1 MFNELE
7 PTQRDLLRQRRLLIV
22 EDNPGDR
29 FLYKQMLIEADPGT
43 QYDFEEVETGALALK
58 RLTEQEADCI
68 LLDYLL
74 PDMLGTELLAALAGQ
89 QEIVPPVVMLTGFGD
104 EATAVSALQSGAHG
118 YIPKRELTGA
128 ALSRAIDRAVRASGS
143 QRRLEQS
150 RLEMAERNSELEQKY
165 HQIEGF
171 YRKILGRLQL
181 PAWSLRD
188 HLAAIEEPR
197 GIEAKRRFA
206 SEIRSLRAESE
217 QLVLALGNLIDNP
230 GTNLGQLLISTH
242 PASIIE
248 VISDTVNAFR
258 PAADAAGSR
267 LSVQVQPGLP
277 EVQIDRYR
285 IEQVLSNLLDNAVR
299 HTPERGK
306 INIKVNR
313 FPETPQEITIAVCD
327 TGPGIPADRLA
338 SLFERRPLQAMAAD
352 EGSVGCGLFVC
363 KEILRAHKGRISVQS
378 QPGAGTCFTFTLPL
392 ERGLAHANEVWEQAA
407 YRLDG
412 GSLRGREGDHTT
424 TRPWPA

>member
-1 MFNELE
+1 MSMELK
-7 PTQRDLLRQRRLLIV
+7 PGQQDLLRQRRLLIV

-58 RLTEQEADCI
+58 HLAGQEADCI

-74 PDMLGTELLAALAGQ
+74 PDMLGTELLTALAGQ
-89 QEIVPPVVMLTGFGD
+89 QEAVPPVVMLTGFGD
-104 EATAVSALQSGAHG
+104 EAIAVSALQSGAHG

-143 QRRLEQS
+143 QRKLEQA
-150 RLEMAERNSELEQKY
+150 RLEMAERNRELEQQY
-165 HQIEGF
+165 QQIEGY
-171 YRKILGRLQL
+171 YRKLLSRLQL
-181 PAWSLRD
+181 PASSLRD
-188 HLAAIEEPR
+188 HLAALEEPR
-197 GIEAKRRFA
+197 GIEAERRFTL
-206 SEIRSLRAESE
+206 EIKKLRAESE

-299 HTPERGK
+299 HTPERGH
-306 INIKVNR
+306 INIRVNR
-313 FPETPQEITIAVCD
+313 YPETPQEMTIAVDD
-327 TGPGIPADRLA
+327 TGTGIPAERLA
-338 SLFERRPLQAMAAD
+338 GLFERRPLQAMAAD
-352 EGSVGCGLFVC
+352 EGSLGCGLFLC
-363 KEILRAHKGRISVQS
+363 KEILRAHKGRIAVES
-378 QPGAGTCFTFTLPL
+378 QPGAGTCITFTLPL
-392 ERGLAHANEVWEQAA
+392 ERGPAHASEVWEQTA
-407 YRLDG
+407 YRNGRL
-412 GSLRGREGDHTT
+412 LNGREGDHTT
-424 TRPWPA
+424 TRPWAA